1 MRRVEAFRGEIT
13 QLFCWRFFRLSLFR
27 YKSPRSQA
35 CRTSAS
41 LMKSCLNFSGV
52 WTGSVCILRLIHDAG
67 VEEDVLVAL
76 LF

>member
-35 CRTSAS
+35 CRKERISDEIVSQLLWCVDGFGVYLAS
-41 LMKSCLNFSGV
+41 DS
-52 WTGSVCILRLIHDAG
+52 
-67 VEEDVLVAL
+67 
-76 LF
+76 